1 MFYMGISFNIQLP
14 AIIRPARLSSGRS
27 SGAGGAGAFLGCL
40 SQGGCSPHFSCFFT
54 CASSQ
59 AFEVLLCFL
68 RCGARKIPP
77 GSAVCAESIG
87 AAAQVFYQLNFY
99 KFMSYDMMALLSVQN
114 TQTKTTYH
122 DCKFRCWAST
132 SVWKASEVPDS
143 AKQFGSMK
151 EKRNQGQKH
160 TLTSQNIS
168 MNPQVHKLQDAW
180 AEESQERT
188 NL

>member
-1 MFYMGISFNIQLP
+1 MQIEIYFSKYYRPLGSWSALVKSTSFKTYTGEITDPDKYKSKDKYKEGHPDMFYMGISFIIELP

-27 SGAGGAGAFLGCL
+27 SGASGGAGAFLGCL

-87 AAAQVFYQLNFY
+87 AAAQVFY
-99 KFMSYDMMALLSVQN
+99 
-114 TQTKTTYH
+114 
-122 DCKFRCWAST
+122 
-132 SVWKASEVPDS
+132 
-143 AKQFGSMK
+143 
-151 EKRNQGQKH
+151 
-160 TLTSQNIS
+160 
-168 MNPQVHKLQDAW
+168 
-180 AEESQERT
+180 
-188 NL
+188 